1 VKGAMVSVQ
10 GQSQAQVQAP
20 NVQVSA
26 DAALALKGGIV
37 NIN

>member
-1 VKGAMVSVQ
+1 MKGAMVTVQ
-10 GQSQAQVQAP
+10 GQSQVQVSAS
-20 NVQVSA
+20 NIQVSA